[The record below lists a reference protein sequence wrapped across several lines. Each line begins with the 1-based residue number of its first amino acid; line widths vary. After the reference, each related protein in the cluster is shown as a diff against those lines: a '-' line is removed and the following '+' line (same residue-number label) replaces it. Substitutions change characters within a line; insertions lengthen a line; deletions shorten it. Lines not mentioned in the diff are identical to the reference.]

1 MFDDKGFATEDCALR
16 VFGVNENNE
25 FAGSYLAQISIGTG
39 LPAGAYP
46 DEPPA
51 RRAGEAII
59 REGDKWVVVE
69 DHRGETVY
77 DTATRAVY
85 VIRKPGSV
93 PEGYTALAP
102 ASEYDRWN
110 GSHWVPDFEAKHA
123 SDVAAARSQCQSL
136 VDAANAF
143 MNNRQWPGKAA
154 IGRLNGVDLEL
165 YGLWLDY
172 LDELNSVDI
181 YAAPDVLWPEQPS

>member
-1 MFDDKGFATEDCALR
+1 M
-16 VFGVNENNE
+16 
-25 FAGSYLAQISIGTG
+25 
-39 LPAGAYP
+39 
-46 DEPPA
+46 
-51 RRAGEAII
+51 
-59 REGDKWVVVE
+59 VE

-77 DTATRAVY
+77 DTATRAGY